1 MPTIS
6 KTISLN
12 EWNALFRG
20 RDTSK
25 ILRLDRTG
33 LPINEIHIKGS
44 TALIEN
50 EDVLRIAIVGTRDIS
65 PYGKECTRRIIN
77 ALAKNPAK
85 PFIISGLAMGVDT
98 EAFVQALHCGLPA
111 IAVLPTGLDTIYPYQ
126 NRSLAKDI
134 ASTPGSCLLSQFP
147 EKTAPTPI
155 HFLSR
160 NNVIAAISD
169 IVIVVESKSKGGAL
183 VTARYGYD
191 LGAKVFAV
199 PGRID
204 DIRSAGCND
213 LIQKGL
219 ASILTDFETLS
230 QLSTKNIKKM

>member
-44 TALIEN
+44 TALIKN

-65 PYGKECTRRIIN
+65 PYGKECTKRIIN
-77 ALAKNPAK
+77 ALAKNLTK
-85 PFIISGLAMGVDT
+85 PFIIS
-98 EAFVQALHCGLPA
+98 GLPA

-126 NRSLAKDI
+126 NRSLAEDI
-134 ASTPGSCLLSQFP
+134 ASTPRSCLLSQFP

-169 IVIVVESKSKGGAL
+169 IIIVVESKSKGGAL

-204 DIRSAGCND
+204 DIRSAGCNE
-213 LIQKGL
+213 LIRKGL

>member
-6 KTISLN
+6 KTLN
-12 EWNALFRG
+12 PSEWDALFRG

-25 ILRLDRTG
+25 ILRLDKTG
-33 LPINEIHIKGS
+33 LPIDEIHIKGS

-50 EDVLRIAIVGTRDIS
+50 EDVLRIAIVGTRDVS
-65 PYGKECTRRIIN
+65 PYGMECTRRIIN
-77 ALAKNPAK
+77 AFAKNPAK

-98 EAFVQALHCGLPA
+98 TAFIQALHCGLPA

-126 NRSLAKDI
+126 NRSLAENI
-134 ASTPGSCLLSQFP
+134 TSSPSSCLLSQFP

-160 NNVIAAISD
+160 NYVLAAISD
-169 IVIVVESKSKGGAL
+169 VVIVVESKSKGGAL

-204 DIRSAGCND
+204 DIRSAGCNE
-213 LIQKGL
+213 LIRKGL
-219 ASILTDFETLS
+219 ASILTDFGTLS
-230 QLSTKNIKKM
+230 QLSTKNIKRM